1 MLSISLVG
9 NSWAHRL
16 RVGPKMVAL
25 AVVSVALFWVDA
37 WIVLALVLCGVF
49 ALYTSVDRALR
60 KGAWLMKPI
69 LWIVG
74 IIWVFHAFRGEYLAG
89 SVVCLRLLVLVGLAN
104 FVTLTSRLSDM
115 IDLFLW
121 LVSPLALLGVRT
133 GAIGLAFGMV
143 IRFTP
148 VLIERAGQ
156 LTQSWRARGGKRASW
171 RIILPLFITV
181 VDDADR
187 VAEALR
193 ARGGIQ

>member
-1 MLSISLVG
+1 MLSISLAG

-16 RVGPKMVAL
+16 RVGPKMAVL

-37 WIVLALVLCGVF
+37 WVVLALALLGVV
-49 ALYTSVDRALR
+49 ALYASVDGALR

-74 IIWVFHAFRGEYLAG
+74 IIWIFHAFRGEYVAG

-121 LVSPLALLGVRT
+121 LLSPLALLGVRT

-143 IRFTP
+143 MRFTP

>member
-1 MLSISLVG
+1 MLSISMVG
-9 NSWAHRL
+9 NSWAH
-16 RVGPKMVAL
+16 KMKIVHKMAML
-25 AVVSVALFWVDA
+25 AIASIVLFWVNSWVILCVA
-37 WIVLALVLCGVF
+37 LLGVLVLY
-49 ALYTSVDRALR
+49 ASVDGAVR

-104 FVTLTSRLSDM
+104 FVTLTSKLTDM

-121 LVSPLALLGVRT
+121 LVSPLEYVGVRT
-133 GAIGLAFGMV
+133 GAIGLALGMV
-143 IRFTP
+143 MRFTP

-156 LTQSWRARGGKRASW
+156 LLQSWRARGGKGASW

-193 ARGGIQ
+193 ARGGIK

>member
-1 MLSISLVG
+1 MLSISLAG
-9 NSWAHRL
+9 HSWAHRT
-16 RVGPKMVAL
+16 RVGAKMAAL
-25 AVVSVALFWVDA
+25 AVVSVALFWVNSWVILCIA
-37 WIVLALVLCGVF
+37 LCGVF
-49 ALYTSVDRALR
+49 ALYASVDGALR
-60 KGAWLMKPI
+60 KGIWLMKPI

-89 SVVCLRLLVLVGLAN
+89 AIVCLRLLVLVGLAN
-104 FVTLTSRLSDM
+104 FVTLTSKLTDM

-121 LVSPLALLGVRT
+121 LLSPLQRIGVKT
-133 GAIGLAFGMV
+133 GAIGLALGMV
-143 IRFTP
+143 MRFTP

-156 LTQSWRARGGKRASW
+156 LMQSWRARGGIGASW